1 VSEKQLQ
8 AVKNKK
14 RKNKKARDDKRQ
26 EQLAHV
32 WKNNCYQQKVGSG
45 KGWKADTRRSQGG
58 CPDGQKLAFG

>member
-32 WKNNCYQQKVGSG
+32 WKNNWLFATSRKWEAARAGKQTQEEVRVAVQKG
-45 KGWKADTRRSQGG
+45 KN
-58 CPDGQKLAFG
+58 